1 MVEQTYYYIQQGTE
15 PFRNLALERYF
26 LETVPEHSC
35 LLYLWQN
42 QHTVVIGRNQNCWQ
56 ECKLQQLE
64 QDGGAHHASVLH
76 PHGPFDT
83 VRALPL
89 LLRPMFPV
97 IPSR

>member
-1 MVEQTYYYIQQGTE
+1 MVEQTYYYIQQGTD
-15 PFRNLALERYF
+15 PFRNLALERYL

-64 QDGGAHHASVLH
+64 QEQVHLLSMQLH
-76 PHGPFDT
+76 RQPTLFVG
-83 VRALPL
+83 LQL
-89 LLRPMFPV
+89 LLDSTGTMF
-97 IPSR
+97 